1 MQVFDN
7 NENIVN
13 FVDDEN
19 IFNFLD
25 KDEQFL
31 ENIDF
36 EDDRGISNVLLEKL
50 KFNSDDNDGLM

>member
-19 IFNFLD
+19 IFSFLD